1 MPNHLT
7 WTDAF
12 ALGYGPMDDTHREFV
27 DIVHAMQTCQDDELL
42 GHLKRFEQHAVAH
55 FDQELEWMKSTDFP
69 STDCHDD
76 EHKAVLASV
85 HDVLTKLEAGDVAL
99 ARSLVQALVDWF
111 PGHADYLDSAL
122 ALWMVKRR
130 KGGAPVVIRRT
141 IASANIPDSP

>member
-1 MPNHLT
+1 
-7 WTDAF
+7 
-12 ALGYGPMDDTHREFV
+12 
-27 DIVHAMQTCQDDELL
+27 MQTCQDDELL
-42 GHLKRFEQHAVAH
+42 DHLKRFQQHAVAH

-85 HDVLTKLEAGDVAL
+85 QDVLTKLEAGDVAL